1 MVQWE
6 CKNLWIKGKGLRNLV
21 DLDQLDVL
29 MNSVGTEGWELVSV
43 TRKGQNLAWGF
54 ATFKRERQPA

>member
-6 CKNLWIKGKGLRNLV
+6 CKNQWIKGKGLRNLV

-43 TRKGQNLAWGF
+43 TRKCQNLAWSF